1 LITCF
6 PTYARRIDHARWRV
20 DVAGMVVRPLPPS
33 SRRRALA
40 MAILRRLLDL
50 QAEGEPSPVFARRAD
65 AFLFQRAAGCLV
77 DAEIAGLRLTA
88 GPTDRVGHFEASFE
102 VEAARIDECAGR
114 PDAAGCR
121 WLDWRASIR
130 AEPGDPSDTVG
141 WSRGSGDAAG
151 WGTAAAGRVQVVEPA
166 GLSVVSDIDD
176 TVKDSNVTSKRELLA
191 NTFLREFRPIPGMA
205 EAFRRLA
212 ESGGAFHYV
221 SASPWQLTPFLQDFF
236 ANAGLPAGSMHLSLF
251 RLKDSTPLGR
261 LPSRKRVKRRSLER
275 ILADFPGRRF
285 WLVGDA
291 GELDP
296 EIYASVARG
305 HPRQVL
311 GIAIRD
317 LDGDETHL
325 TRRRFHRLR
334 RRLPAG
340 LLTRFADPGELAGT
354 LAGG

>member
-1 LITCF
+1 MITCF
-6 PTYARRIDHARWRV
+6 PTYACRIDNSRWRV
-20 DVAGMVVRPLPPS
+20 GVAGMVVRPLPAS

-40 MAILRRLLDL
+40 LAILERLLDL
-50 QAEGEPSPVFARRAD
+50 QADGEPSALFARRAD

-77 DAEIAGLRLTA
+77 DVEIAGLRLLA

-102 VEAARIDECAGR
+102 VEAARIDERAGR

-130 AEPGDPSDTVG
+130 ADPG
-141 WSRGSGDAAG
+141 GDVAAG
-151 WGTAAAGRVQVVEPA
+151 TGGAAAGRVQFVEPA

-191 NTFLREFRPIPGMA
+191 NTFLREFRAIPGMA
-205 EAFRRLA
+205 EAFGRLA

-236 ANAGLPAGSMHLSLF
+236 VTAELPAGSMHLRLF

-261 LPSRKRVKRRSLER
+261 LPSRKRSKRRIVER

-285 WLVGDA
+285 WLIGDA

-317 LDGDETHL
+317 VDDDETHL

-334 RRLPAG
+334 RRLPSG
-340 LLTRFADPGELAGT
+340 LLTRFADPRELAV
-354 LAGG
+354 LAGR